1 MIATLKPWFDARS
14 LREKQLLIVM
24 AALFVVTIV
33 WALYLPIGDALSS
46 AKTRHTDAVI
56 RYGETQTRVRAV
68 EALRRSGGA
77 RLAGPLDTVIR
88 DRANEAGFDLASVG
102 PAPGGGVQ
110 IAIAKAK
117 PAALLGWIA
126 TLEGSGILVDSLSA
140 TDNRDK
146 TVAVQMTVKAQ
157 GQ

>member
-1 MIATLKPWFDARS
+1 MITTFKTWFDARAQ
-14 LREKQLLIVM
+14 REKQLLIVM
-24 AALFVVTIV
+24 AALFAVTIV

-56 RYGETQTRVRAV
+56 RFGDTQARVRAV
-68 EALRRSGGA
+68 EALHRNGGTQI
-77 RLAGPLDTVIR
+77 AGPLDTILR

-102 PAPGGGVQ
+102 AAPGGGVQ
-110 IAIAKAK
+110 LAIAKAK

-126 TLEGSGILVDSLSA
+126 TLEGAGILVDSVTAS
-140 TDNRDK
+140 DNGDR

-157 GQ
+157 GR

>member
-1 MIATLKPWFDARS
+1 MIATLKLWFDGRS
-14 LREKQLLIVM
+14 RREKHLLIVM

-46 AKTRHTDAVI
+46 AKTRYTDAVI
-56 RYGETQTRVRAV
+56 RFGETQTRVRAV
-68 EALRRSGGA
+68 DVLRRGGA
-77 RLAGPLDTVIR
+77 QLPGPLDTVIR
-88 DRANEAGFDLASVG
+88 DRANDAGFDLASVG

-126 TLEGSGILVDSLSA
+126 TLEASGILVESLSA
-140 TDNRDK
+140 TDNRDR

>member
-1 MIATLKPWFDARS
+1 MIAALKLWFDART
-14 LREKQLLIVM
+14 LREKRLLIAM
-24 AALFVVTIV
+24 AGLFVITIV

-46 AKTRHTDAVI
+46 AKTRYTDAVI
-56 RYGETQTRVRAV
+56 RFGETQTRVRSV

-77 RLAGPLDTVIR
+77 QLAGPLDTVIR
-88 DRANEAGFDLASVG
+88 DRASEAGFDLASVG

-110 IAIAKAK
+110 VAIAKAK

-126 TLEGSGILVDSLSA
+126 ALEGGGILVDSLSA
-140 TDNRDK
+140 TDNGDK

>member
-1 MIATLKPWFDARS
+1 MIATFKLWFDGRS
-14 LREKQLLIVM
+14 RREKHLLIVM

-33 WALYLPIGDALSS
+33 WALYLPIGDALAT
-46 AKTRHTDAVI
+46 AKTRYTDAVI
-56 RYGETQTRVRAV
+56 RLGETQTRVRAV
-68 EALRRSGGA
+68 EMLRRRGGA
-77 RLAGPLDTVIR
+77 QLAGPLDTVIR

-117 PAALLGWIA
+117 PAALLGWVA

-140 TDNRDK
+140 TDNGDK

>member
-1 MIATLKPWFDARS
+1 MIATFKLWFDGRS
-14 LREKQLLIVM
+14 PREKHLLIVM
-24 AALFVVTIV
+24 AAFFVVTVV
-33 WALYLPIGDALSS
+33 WVLYLPIGDALAS

-56 RYGETQTRVRAV
+56 RLGETQTRVRAV
-68 EALRRSGGA
+68 QVLRRGGGA
-77 RLAGPLDTVIR
+77 QLSGPLDTVIR

-102 PAPGGGVQ
+102 PTPGGGVQ

-117 PAALLGWIA
+117 PAALLGWVA
-126 TLEGSGILVDSLSA
+126 MLEGSGILVDSLSA
-140 TDNRDK
+140 TDNGDR